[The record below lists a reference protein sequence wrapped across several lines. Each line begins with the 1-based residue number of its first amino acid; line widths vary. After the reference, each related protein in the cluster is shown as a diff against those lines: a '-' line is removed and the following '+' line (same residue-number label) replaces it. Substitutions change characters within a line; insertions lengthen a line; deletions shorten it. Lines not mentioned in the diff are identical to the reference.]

1 MAIQHSMF
9 QFNSD
14 FEISFV
20 NSGRLDII
28 TSEIIKDYLA
38 PEVLLKDES
47 LLNLLTSK
55 LEKSGESNAK
65 ELENLP
71 TAKQADV
78 YTVGI
83 ILFNIITGRDPN
95 LQGDNSN
102 IFNSRIENDWRENT
116 FLSEVCMCFR

>member
-1 MAIQHSMF
+1 MF

-116 FLSEVCMCFR
+116 FLSEVCKCFR